1 MDKSKSSRQAVLVGV
16 DHTAQWNKDS
26 SESKILKSELTEIVK
41 NHSIDLIAEEFSE
54 EALAGNKVKK
64 TVCQDVAKVFG
75 INHKPCDL
83 DSQERKKQ
91 NIPLRNEV
99 KSRLNIKGLVLANSQ
114 EDKLIEAELRKYDL
128 IREKGWFNKI
138 KNEVAQNLVFVCG
151 SSHLK
156 GFRSI
161 LINNGYEVVMRNI
174 ENEAVLKKKK

>member
-1 MDKSKSSRQAVLVGV
+1 MTKSKSSKQAVLVGV

-26 SESKILKSELTEIVK
+26 PESKILKDKLIEIVR
-41 NHSIDLIAEEFSE
+41 NHNIDLIAEEFSE

-64 TVCQDVAKVFG
+64 TVCQDVAGVFG
-75 INHKPCDL
+75 INHKLCDF
-83 DSQERKKQ
+83 DSQERKKHG
-91 NIPLRNEV
+91 IPLRNEV
-99 KSRLNIKGLVLANSQ
+99 KNQLNIKGLVLGNSQ
-114 EDKLIEAELRKYDL
+114 EDKLIEAELRKYDP

-138 KNEVAQNLVFVCG
+138 ENEVAQNLVFVCG

-174 ENEAVLKKKK
+174 ENKAILKKKK